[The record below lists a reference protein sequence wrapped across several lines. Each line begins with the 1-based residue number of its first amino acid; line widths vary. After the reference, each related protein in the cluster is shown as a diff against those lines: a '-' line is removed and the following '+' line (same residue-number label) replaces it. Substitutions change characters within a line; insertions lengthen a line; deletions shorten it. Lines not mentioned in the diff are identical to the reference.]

1 MASTDQVVEIR
12 DESNDEEI
20 RHQLLMNGQRRGL
33 VTKTRKNGE
42 VKFHWQ
48 VYGPIH
54 WSEAKIMMQG
64 LLDLTVMAD
73 QLSGERKN
81 VKGKR

>member
-1 MASTDQVVEIR
+1 MADTNQVIEIR
-12 DESNDEEI
+12 DESGDDEV
-20 RHQLLMNGQRRGL
+20 RHQLYMNGQRRGL

-42 VKFHWQ
+42 VKLHWQ

-64 LLDLTVMAD
+64 LLDLTVIAD

-81 VKGKR
+81 VKGKK